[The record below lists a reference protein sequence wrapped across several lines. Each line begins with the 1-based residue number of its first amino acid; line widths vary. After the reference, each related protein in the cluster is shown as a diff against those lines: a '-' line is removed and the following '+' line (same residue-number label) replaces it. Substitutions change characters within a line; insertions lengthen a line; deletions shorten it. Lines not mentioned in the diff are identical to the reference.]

1 MTILID
7 LSVAGINTGPFNLYS
22 DADGYTSAFAT
33 NITRQQLLDG
43 YPAVVLNGTTN
54 IKLQSLSDI
63 CPNDTIL
70 PVSTTTSTTSTS
82 TSTTTTTSTSTST
95 STTTTTTTVACYTVG
110 QAALGGIIAYIL
122 EPGDPDYV
130 EGEQNGIVVTTT
142 DVSTSALW
150 GCEPTEILGADGTAL
165 GTGKQNTISIM
176 AGCPTAGIAAR
187 LCGNLIE
194 GGYSDW
200 FLPSKDELNKV
211 WLNRVAIGG
220 LSIFEYWT
228 SSEYSNFQAWF
239 QSFASG
245 GTMNFASKSNLFRVR
260 AVRTF

>member
-1 MTILID
+1 MTVLIT
-7 LSVAGINTGPFNLYS
+7 LSGVGSSAGPTFNLYAS
-22 DADGYTSAFAT
+22 PDGITFTTIIEDVNKTVLEAGYTAT
-33 NITRQQLLDG
+33 VPD
-43 YPAVVLNGTTN
+43 GTTD
-54 IKLQSLSDI
+54 IKVTSVGACTNSYVA
-63 CPNDTIL
+63 TIGII
-70 PVSTTTSTTSTS
+70 PT
-82 TSTTTTTSTSTST
+82 
-95 STTTTTTTVACYTVG
+95 TTTTTTTVISYTIG

-122 EPGDPDYV
+122 QPGDPDYV

-165 GTGKQNTISIM
+165 GTGKQNTMSII

-220 LSIFEYWT
+220 LSISEYWT